1 MYRNILR
8 IFYSCLVTLIL
19 AVSFA
24 RVQAAPDRQA
34 TPFPTPTPGPDGRIF
49 YIVQPD
55 DTLWRIAAV
64 SGVPLDELRALN
76 NLGPDEVIRPG
87 QQLLLG
93 LGGPSV
99 YTPTPGP
106 TSTTAPVVP
115 TPTAGPGTA
124 TLCIL
129 LFNDRNGDSLRQED
143 EPSIPGGAIS
153 VASRDGSISQSADT
167 EQGTDPHC
175 FENLPEGD
183 YNISVAIPDNYNPT
197 TVTNYPTTL
206 NAGAAVY
213 LDFGAQSKSD
223 VVLPTSAPEAT
234 TTPKRTPLLGIA
246 GALLLLVGIGLGIYA
261 SRLRKL

>member
-1 MYRNILR
+1 MCRNILR
-8 IFYSCLVTLIL
+8 IFYACLVTLIF
-19 AVSFA
+19 AIPFA

-55 DTLWRIAAV
+55 DTLWRISAV

-76 NLGPDEVIRPG
+76 NMGKDEVIRPG

-106 TSTTAPVVP
+106 TSTQAPVVP

-167 EQGTDPHC
+167 EQGTSPHC

-183 YNISVAIPDNYNPT
+183 YNISVAIPDNYNTT
-197 TVTNYPTTL
+197 TVTNYPITL
-206 NAGAAVY
+206 NAGTEVY

-223 VVLPTSAPEAT
+223 VVLPSAGPEGNTA
-234 TTPKRTPLLGIA
+234 PKRTPLLGIA
-246 GALLLLVGIGLGIYA
+246 GAILLLVGIGLGVYA

>member
-1 MYRNILR
+1 MVVALLCIPINPVL
-8 IFYSCLVTLIL
+8 
-19 AVSFA
+19 
-24 RVQAAPDRQA
+24 AAPDRQA

-49 YIVQPD
+49 YIVQID

-64 SGVPLDELRALN
+64 SGVALEELRALN

-106 TSTTAPVVP
+106 TPTLGPVIN

-124 TLCIL
+124 TLYVL
-129 LFNDRNGDSLRQED
+129 LYNDRNGDSMRQED
-143 EPSIPGGAIS
+143 EPPIPGGAIS
-153 VASRDGSISQSADT
+153 VSNRDGSISQSVDT
-167 EQGTDPHC
+167 GQDPDPIP
-175 FENLPEGD
+175 FEKLPEGD
-183 YNISVAIPDNYNPT
+183 YNISVAIPDTFNPT
-197 TVTNYPTTL
+197 TVTNYPLTL
-206 NAGAAVY
+206 EAGAEVY

-223 VVLPTSAPEAT
+223 TVLPTAEPGT
-234 TTPKRTPLLGIA
+234 TDNTRQSPWLGIA
-246 GALLLLVGIGLGIYA
+246 GALLLLIGIGLGVYA